1 MFSDTGLTTALAYD
15 ELISSGFALRVC
27 QEHFGDDATEEG
39 CKEMFGEQLA
49 VDGDKGTS
57 WRPQDGTGPTS
68 ASDPFT
74 VHAISPGEAWIG
86 MRFNTRTV
94 VKGAEALGLGVG
106 SGSNSENGGEGPIY
120 SWNGGITL
128 QSSEDGVTWTTV
140 ATSWDSD
147 SVTAEEA
154 TSPAYI
160 LPEEAGIA
168 CPFGYDHVTTD
179 AECRAGGVE
188 VGATPPNESYDNRG
202 NDACGVCLADG
213 NSCCNEDWVTLNGW
227 ASGNGCYRPVC
238 AVAPPM

>member
-1 MFSDTGLTTALAYD
+1 VTDFKLFSDTGLTTALTYD
-15 ELISSGFALRVC
+15 ELISSGFNTAS
-27 QEHFGDDATEEG
+27 TEAEVG
-39 CKEMFGEQLA
+39 PQLA
-49 VDGDKGTS
+49 VDDDLSTA
-57 WRPQDGTGPTS
+57 WRPALASGTTQQ
-68 ASDPFT
+68 T
-74 VHAISPGEAWIG
+74 GEAWIG
-86 MRFNTRTV
+86 MRFNTRTA
-94 VKGAEALGLGVG
+94 VKGATAVGLGLG
-106 SGSNSENGGEGPIY
+106 EGGGN